1 MADLLTMTPQG
12 LYCARGGFHV
22 DPWEPVRHAVL
33 THAHADHAKEG
44 SAAYLCA
51 EPGLP
56 IARHRL
62 PGAVV
67 EAWPYGERRT
77 LGEVQLSFHPAGH
90 VLGSAQ
96 LRLEAGGEVWVV
108 SGDYK
113 RVADPT
119 CAPFEPLRA
128 DVFLTEATFG
138 LPVFRWEP
146 TEAVIEDLL
155 GWWEANREAG
165 RASLIFSHVLGK
177 SQRLLAELAL
187 RTERRV
193 FAHGAI
199 AGMCDIYREAGVRL
213 LPVDRVADTAKGK
226 DFAGELVLA
235 PITARGTPWMRRF
248 GDAAIALVSGFMR
261 VRGERRRRSVDRG
274 FALSDHADWPA
285 LLHTL
290 EETGASRVLVTHGY
304 AVPFAQRLRELGREA
319 EALETPYGRDQE
331 EAVTGEGSR

>member
-22 DPWEPVRHAVL
+22 DPWAPVPRAVL
-33 THAHADHAKEG
+33 THAHADHAREG

-51 EPGLP
+51 APGLP

-62 PGAVV
+62 PGTVI
-67 EAWPYGERRT
+67 ESWEYGERHPM
-77 LGEVQLSFHPAGH
+77 GDVQLSFHPAGH

-96 LRLEAGGEVWVV
+96 LRIEAGGEVWVV

-113 RVADPT
+113 RAADPT

-146 TEAVIEDLL
+146 PDAVIEDLL
-155 GWWEANREAG
+155 GWWETNREAG
-165 RASLIFSHVLGK
+165 RASLVFCHVLGK
-177 SQRLLAELAL
+177 AQRLLGELLL
-187 RTERRV
+187 RTDRRV

-199 AGMCDIYREAGVRL
+199 AGMSDVYRDAGVRL
-213 LPVDRVADTAKGK
+213 LPLDRVADTAKGR

-285 LLHTL
+285 LLDTIR
-290 EETGASRVLVTHGY
+290 ETGAGRVLVTHGY
-304 AVPFAQRLRELGREA
+304 AVPLAQRLRELGLQA

-331 EAVTGEGSR
+331 EAVATERAR

>member
-1 MADLLTMTPQG
+1 MDDLLTMTPQG
-12 LYCARGGFHV
+12 LFCARGGFHV
-22 DPWEPVRHAVL
+22 DPWAPVSRAVL
-33 THAHADHAKEG
+33 THAHADHAREG
-44 SAAYLCA
+44 SEAYLCA
-51 EPGLP
+51 APGLP
-56 IARHRL
+56 IVRHRL
-62 PGAVV
+62 PGTVI
-67 EAWPYGERRT
+67 EAWQYGERHT
-77 LGEVQLSFHPAGH
+77 MGDVQLSFHPAGH

-96 LRLEAGGEVWVV
+96 LRIEAGGEVWVV

-113 RVADPT
+113 RALDPT

-138 LPVFRWEP
+138 LPVFRWDP
-146 TEAVIEDLL
+146 TSSVIEDLL
-155 GWWEANREAG
+155 GWWEANREVG
-165 RASLIFSHVLGK
+165 RASLVFSHVLGK

-187 RTERRV
+187 RTDRRV

-199 AGMCDIYREAGVRL
+199 AGMCEVYRDAGVKL

-235 PITARGTPWMRRF
+235 PITARGTTWMRRF
-248 GDAAIALVSGFMR
+248 GDAAVALVSGFMR

-285 LLHTL
+285 LLETIR
-290 EETGASRVLVTHGY
+290 ETGAGRVLVTHGY
-304 AVPFAQRLRELGREA
+304 AVPLAHHLRDSGLEA

-331 EAVTGEGSR
+331 EMVTGEEAR

>member
-1 MADLLTMTPQG
+1 MPDLLTMTPQG
-12 LYCARGGFHV
+12 LHCARGGFHV
-22 DPWEPVRHAVL
+22 DPWAPVPRAVL
-33 THAHADHAKEG
+33 THAHADHAREG

-51 EPGLP
+51 APGLP
-56 IARHRL
+56 VARQRL
-62 PGAVV
+62 PGTVI
-67 EAWPYGERRT
+67 EAWEYGEQHSM
-77 LGEVQLSFHPAGH
+77 GDVQLSFHPAGH

-96 LRLEAGGEVWVV
+96 LRIEAAGEVWVV

-113 RVADPT
+113 RVPDPT
-119 CAPFEPLRA
+119 CTPFEPLRA

-146 TEAVIEDLL
+146 TATVVEDLL
-155 GWWEANREAG
+155 RWWETNREAG
-165 RASLIFSHVLGK
+165 RASLVFSHVLGK

-199 AGMCDIYREAGVRL
+199 AGMCDVYRDAGIWL
-213 LPVDRVADTAKGK
+213 LPIDRVADTAKGK

-274 FALSDHADWPA
+274 FALSDHADWPG
-285 LLHTL
+285 LLETIRQ
-290 EETGASRVLVTHGY
+290 TGAPRVLVTHGY
-304 AVPFAQRLRELGREA
+304 AVPLAQRLRELGIEA

-331 EAVTGEGSR
+331 EVVSGENGR

>member
-1 MADLLTMTPQG
+1 
-12 LYCARGGFHV
+12 
-22 DPWEPVRHAVL
+22 VL
-33 THAHADHAKEG
+33 THAHADHARQG
-44 SAAYLCA
+44 SGAYLCA
-51 EPGLP
+51 APGLP
-56 IARHRL
+56 IARQRL

-67 EAWPYGERRT
+67 EGWPYSERRT
-77 LGEVQLSFHPAGH
+77 MGDVQLSFHPAGH

-96 LRLEAGGEVWVV
+96 LRIEAAGEVWVV

-113 RVADPT
+113 RALDPT

-138 LPVFRWEP
+138 LPVFRWDP
-146 TEAVIEDLL
+146 TASVIEGLL

-165 RASLIFSHVLGK
+165 RASLAFCHVLGK

-187 RTERRV
+187 RTDRRV

-199 AGMCDIYREAGVRL
+199 AGMCDVYREAGVKL

-235 PITARGTPWMRRF
+235 PITARGTRWMRRF
-248 GDAAIALVSGFMR
+248 GDAAVALVSGFMR

-285 LLHTL
+285 LLETIR
-290 EETGASRVLVTHGY
+290 ETGASRVLVTHGY
-304 AVPFAQRLRELGREA
+304 AVPLANRLRELGLQA

-331 EAVTGEGSR
+331 ENVPSEERP

>member
-1 MADLLTMTPQG
+1 MADLLTMSPEG
-12 LYCARGGFHV
+12 LYCAPGGFHV
-22 DPWEPVRHAVL
+22 DPWAPVPRAVL
-33 THAHADHAKEG
+33 THAHADHAREG
-44 SAAYLCA
+44 SARYLCA
-51 EPGLP
+51 APGLP

-62 PGAVV
+62 PGAVI
-67 EAWPYGERRT
+67 ESWEYGARGT
-77 LGEVQLSFHPAGH
+77 IGDVHLSFHPAGH

-96 LRLEAGGEVWVV
+96 LRIEADGEVWVV

-113 RVADPT
+113 RAPDPT

-146 TEAVIEDLL
+146 TDAVIEDLL
-155 GWWEANREAG
+155 RWWETNREAG
-165 RASLIFSHVLGK
+165 RASLVFAHILGK
-177 SQRLLAELAL
+177 SQRLLAELAR
-187 RTERRV
+187 RTDRRV

-199 AGMCDIYREAGVRL
+199 AGMCDVYREAGVHL

-248 GDAAIALVSGFMR
+248 GDAAVALVSGFMR

-285 LLHTL
+285 LLDTVR
-290 EETGASRVLVTHGY
+290 ETGAARVLVTHGY
-304 AVPFAQRLRELGREA
+304 AVPMAQRLRELGIRA

-331 EAVTGEGSR
+331 EAVDEGAAP

>member
-1 MADLLTMTPQG
+1 MADLLTMSPEG

-22 DPWEPVRHAVL
+22 DPWGPVPRAVL
-33 THAHADHAKEG
+33 THAHADHAREG

-51 EPGLP
+51 APGLP

-62 PGAVV
+62 PGATI
-67 EAWPYGERRT
+67 EAWQYGERRSV
-77 LGEVQLSFHPAGH
+77 GEVQLSFHPAGH

-96 LRLEAGGEVWVV
+96 LRIEVDGEVWVV

-113 RVADPT
+113 RAADPT
-119 CAPFEPLRA
+119 CAAFEPVRA

-146 TEAVIEDLL
+146 TGSVIEDLL
-155 GWWEANREAG
+155 GWWETNREAG
-165 RASLIFSHVLGK
+165 RASLAFCHVLGK
-177 SQRLLAELAL
+177 SQRLLAELAQ
-187 RTERRV
+187 RTDRRV

-199 AGMCDIYREAGVRL
+199 AGMCDVYRDAGIRL
-213 LPVDRVADTAKGK
+213 LPVDRVADTAKGR

-285 LLHTL
+285 LLATIR
-290 EETGASRVLVTHGY
+290 ETGASRVLVTHGY
-304 AVPFAQRLRELGREA
+304 AVPLAQHLRELGLVA

-331 EAVTGEGSR
+331 EAVSEGTAR

>member
-1 MADLLTMTPQG
+1 M
-12 LYCARGGFHV
+12 YCAGGGFHV
-22 DPWEPVRHAVL
+22 DPWGPVPRAVL
-33 THAHADHAKEG
+33 THAHADHAREG

-51 EPGLP
+51 APGLP

-62 PGAVV
+62 PGATI
-67 EAWPYGERRT
+67 EAWQYGERRSV
-77 LGEVQLSFHPAGH
+77 GEVQLSFHPAGH

-96 LRLEAGGEVWVV
+96 LRIEVDGEVWVV

-113 RVADPT
+113 RAADPT
-119 CAPFEPLRA
+119 CAAFEPVRA

-146 TEAVIEDLL
+146 TGSVIEDLL
-155 GWWEANREAG
+155 GWWETNREAG
-165 RASLIFSHVLGK
+165 RASLAFCHVLGK
-177 SQRLLAELAL
+177 SQRLLAELAQ
-187 RTERRV
+187 RTDRPV

-199 AGMCDIYREAGVRL
+199 AGMCDVYRDAGIRL

-285 LLHTL
+285 LLETIR
-290 EETGASRVLVTHGY
+290 ETGASRVLVTHGY
-304 AVPFAQRLRELGREA
+304 AVPLAQHLREIGLVA

-331 EAVTGEGSR
+331 EAVGEGTAR

>member
-1 MADLLTMTPQG
+1 MADLLTITPQG

-22 DPWEPVRHAVL
+22 DPWAPVPRAVL
-33 THAHADHAKEG
+33 THAHADHARQG

-51 EPGLP
+51 APGLP

-62 PGAVV
+62 PGTVI
-67 EAWPYGERRT
+67 ESWEYGERRSM
-77 LGEVQLSFHPAGH
+77 GDVQLSFHPAGH

-96 LRLEAGGEVWVV
+96 LRVEAEGEVWVV

-113 RVADPT
+113 RAPDPT
-119 CAPFEPLRA
+119 CAPFEPQRA
-128 DVFLTEATFG
+128 HVFLTEATFG

-146 TEAVIEDLL
+146 TASLVEDLL

-165 RASLIFSHVLGK
+165 RASLVFCHVLGK
-177 SQRLLAELAL
+177 AQRLLGELAL

-199 AGMCDIYREAGVRL
+199 AGMCQVFREAGVRL

-235 PITARGTPWMRRF
+235 PITARGTPWMKRF
-248 GDAAIALVSGFMR
+248 GEASIAVVSGFMR

-285 LLHTL
+285 LLQTIR
-290 EETGASRVLVTHGY
+290 ETGAGRVLVTHGY
-304 AVPFAQRLRELGREA
+304 AVPLARRLGELGMQA

-331 EAVTGEGSR
+331 EAVTGESAQ

>member
-22 DPWEPVRHAVL
+22 DPWQPVAHAVL
-33 THAHADHAKEG
+33 THAHADHAREG
-44 SAAYLCA
+44 SAAYLCSG
-51 EPGLP
+51 PGLP
-56 IARHRL
+56 VVRHRL
-62 PGAVV
+62 PGAVI
-67 EAWPYGERRT
+67 EAWQYGERHRM
-77 LGEVQLSFHPAGH
+77 GDVQLSFHPAGH

-96 LRLEAGGEVWVV
+96 LRIEADGEVWVV

-113 RVADPT
+113 RAPDPT

-146 TEAVIEDLL
+146 TESVIEDLL
-155 GWWEANREAG
+155 GWWETNREAA
-165 RASLIFSHVLGK
+165 RASLVFCHVLGK

-187 RTERRV
+187 RTDRRV

-199 AGMCDIYREAGVRL
+199 AGMCDVYRDAGVRL
-213 LPVDRVADTAKGK
+213 LPVDRVADTTRGK

-248 GDAAIALVSGFMR
+248 GDAAVALVSGFMR

-285 LLHTL
+285 LVGTIR
-290 EETGASRVLVTHGY
+290 ETGAQRVLVTHGY
-304 AVPFAQRLRELGREA
+304 AVPLAQRLCELGIQA

-331 EAVTGEGSR
+331 EVVTGESPR